1 MTPLLVLDTET
12 GGLDPLESSLLEIAA
27 LATDERGE
35 VVDSFEVRVKPSLA
49 VSADAARVN
58 GYTAEA
64 WRFAM
69 EPADGL
75 RAFVEWLAPHSDR
88 LLVGHNIG
96 FDVRFIEQEGLRE
109 GVDPGLMWRRR
120 VDTSKVFDA
129 AKLGVKVKREGGF
142 ARLTDIARAL
152 GVPTD
157 GSHGARRDCEILL
170 ECLRRYGLDVETRHP
185 DVMDAAGEGVGS

>member
-12 GGLDPLESSLLEIAA
+12 GDLDPRTSSLIEIAA

-35 VVDSFEVRVKPSLA
+35 VVDSFEVRVRPSLP
-49 VSADAARVN
+49 VSAEAARVN
-58 GYTAEA
+58 GYTPEG

-75 RAFVEWLAPHSDR
+75 RAFVEWLVPHGDR
-88 LLVGHNIG
+88 LLVGHNVG

-120 VDTSKVFDA
+120 VDTCKVFDA
-129 AKLGVKVKREGGF
+129 AKLGVKVNTKTGWVK
-142 ARLTDIARAL
+142 LTDAARAL
-152 GVPTD
+152 GVDTA
-157 GSHGARRDCEILL
+157 GAHGARRDCEILL
-170 ECLRRYGLDVETRHP
+170 ECLRRYGLELETRHP
-185 DVMDAAGEGVGS
+185 DVIDAAGKGVGS